1 MNELI
6 EIAARIDGDAA
17 RETVERIAALGDDPA
32 FRHLAEATE
41 DRLKDRG
48 HDDAKALGPVQSCQ
62 SCAREDLRSA
72 FFLGY
77 LPPVNTMR
85 ALGTRADREEW
96 YPAELLY
103 CPNCHLVQLGFIVK
117 PEILFSPEY
126 SYRSGTTRAL
136 GENFVALFHEACDR
150 FDLNPPDLVVDI
162 GSNDGTLLTPFRE
175 RGLRVVG
182 IEPTNAGRLAVER
195 GIPTVIS
202 FLSRQCAAEV
212 VGQYGAA
219 RLVTA
224 TNVFAH
230 IHGMDEAVT
239 AIASLLDAEGV
250 FISESHYL
258 GSIVHGLQYDTVYHE
273 HLRYYS
279 MTSLRNLLSRY
290 GFRVF
295 HVTRIPTHGGSI
307 RVYASRSETYAE
319 DPSVKDLLTEE
330 QTNGLAG
337 DSWIPAFAERVTN
350 SKLRL
355 HKLLAESRDTG
366 ARIVGVGAPSRAS
379 TLLNFVGLDRGT
391 VECVYEVKGSAKIGK
406 YMPGTN
412 IPVMEETELYVKQ
425 PEYALLLSW
434 HISEELCCNLKARG
448 YRGDFIIP
456 LPNPTIIRNEDA

>member
-1 MNELI
+1 MS
-6 EIAARIDGDAA
+6 AAPSAQSKI
-17 RETVERIAALGDDPA
+17 PP
-32 FRHLAEATE
+32 F
-41 DRLKDRG
+41 
-48 HDDAKALGPVQSCQ
+48 GPVRTCG
-62 SCAREDLRSA
+62 SCADEGLRSV
-72 FFLGY
+72 FFFGY
-77 LPPVNTMR
+77 LPPVNNMR
-85 ALGTRADREEW
+85 PIEAKPDRQEW
-96 YPAELLY
+96 FPVELLY
-103 CPNCHLVQLGFIVK
+103 CSECHLVQLGFVVE
-117 PEILFSPEY
+117 PEILFPSDYPY
-126 SYRSGTTRAL
+126 VSGTTRIL
-136 GENFVALFHEACDR
+136 RENFVALFHEARDR
-150 FDLNPPDLVVDI
+150 LELNPPDLVVDI
-162 GSNDGTLLTPFRE
+162 GSNDGTLLIPFRE
-175 RGLRVVG
+175 SGLRVVG

-195 GIPTVIS
+195 GIPTVTS
-202 FLSRQCAAEV
+202 FLSRQCAAEIV
-212 VGQYGAA
+212 DHYGAA

-224 TNVFAH
+224 ANVFAH
-230 IHGMDEAVT
+230 IHGVDEAVT
-239 AIASLLDAEGV
+239 AITSLLDAEGV
-250 FISESHYL
+250 FITESHYL
-258 GSIVHGLQYDTVYHE
+258 GSIVCGLQYDTVYHE

-279 MTSLRNLLSRY
+279 LTSLRNLLLRH

-319 DPSVKDLLTEE
+319 DPSVKTLLTEE

-337 DSWIPAFAERVTN
+337 DSWIPAFAERVTI

-366 ARIVGVGAPSRAS
+366 ARIVGIGAPSRAS

-412 IPVMEETELYVKQ
+412 IPVIEETELYVKQ

-434 HISEELCCNLKARG
+434 HIAEELCCNLKARG